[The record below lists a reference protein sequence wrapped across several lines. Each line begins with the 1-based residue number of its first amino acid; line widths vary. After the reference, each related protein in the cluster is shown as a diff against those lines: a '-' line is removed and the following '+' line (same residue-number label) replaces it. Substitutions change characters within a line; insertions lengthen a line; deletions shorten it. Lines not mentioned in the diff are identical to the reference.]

1 MGPTGLER
9 VTARY
14 EGGPAVLDD
23 VTLLANPG
31 ELFVVVGPSGS
42 GKSTLLRVIAGMMRV
57 DAGEVLIDG
66 QRVNGLPAERRD
78 VAMVFEYNRL
88 LPFLTVADNMGF
100 GLTVRHTPKD
110 EVTHRVEEQARGLR
124 LTRLL
129 GRKPATLSAGE
140 NGQAA
145 IGRAL
150 VRKPS
155 VFLLDEPLS
164 HHDAVERIRMRRQ
177 IADTVR
183 RLGVT
188 TIYVTHDQSE
198 ALAIA
203 DRIAVLR
210 RGSVAQIG
218 TAHELY
224 ARPADVFVADFIG
237 GTPISLLPA
246 KLVASSG
253 QAGFQVGP
261 RTLPLWGPV
270 PGELVAWVGR
280 DVLLGFRE
288 EDVIEAG
295 RDADP
300 GRVALPGIVQA
311 VDYTGPYAVV
321 TVELAMPAAIRPGEP
336 GTAEGAQARVRTR
349 VPGRESPQVGASVQL
364 EIDATRAH
372 VFDPRTGIAL
382 HHPAAG
388 Y

>member
-1 MGPTGLER
+1 MGPTGLDR
-9 VTARY
+9 VSARY
-14 EGGPAVLDD
+14 EGGPVVLND
-23 VTLLANPG
+23 VTLLADPG

-42 GKSTLLRVIAGMMRV
+42 GKSTLLRVIAGMTRV
-57 DAGEVLIDG
+57 EAGEVLIDG
-66 QRVNGLPAERRD
+66 ERVTKRPAQQRN

-100 GLTVRHTPKD
+100 GLTVRHTPKG
-110 EVTHRVEEQARGLR
+110 EIAQRVEEQARGLR

-150 VRKPS
+150 VREPS

-210 RGSVAQIG
+210 AGSIAQIG

-237 GTPISLLPA
+237 GAPVGLLPA
-246 KLVASSG
+246 RLVESGG
-253 QAGFQVGP
+253 QAGFQVGV

-270 PGELVAWVGR
+270 PAGLLTCVGR
-280 DVLLGFRE
+280 DILLGLRE
-288 EDVIEAG
+288 EDVIVAG

-300 GRVALPGIVQA
+300 SRIALAGVVRG
-311 VDYTGPYAVV
+311 VDYTGPYAEV
-321 TVELAMPAAIRPGEP
+321 TVELALPAAIRPGE
-336 GTAEGAQARVRTR
+336 GGALAGPQARVRTR
-349 VPGRESPQVGASVQL
+349 VPGRESPQVGAGVQL

-372 VFDPRTGIAL
+372 VFDPSTGIAL
-382 HHPAAG
+382 HHPVAG

>member
-14 EGGPAVLDD
+14 ESGPAVLDD

-66 QRVNGLPAERRD
+66 QRVNGLRAEQRD

-246 KLVASSG
+246 KLVASGG

-280 DVLLGFRE
+280 GVLLGFRE

-349 VPGRESPQVGASVQL
+349 VPGRESPQVGATVQL